1 MLRSSHVA
9 VALVG
14 GPTSLCRWTGAELI
28 HELDVL
34 TSSRGDGEMAL
45 VVMLSRRTPPETVQ
59 MILEWSRGVQR
70 QRERH
75 LHVQVIE
82 VGSWGQG
89 PNPYLAVRPL
99 PAQFCI
105 LLLYLFSLLPLC
117 PAQNA
122 LHITVS
128 TWVSRVQ
135 KKVWVSCMRVTLVAS
150 GAGRSRH
157 GAPDR

>member
-59 MILEWSRGVQR
+59 MILEWSRRVQH

-99 PAQFCI
+99 PAHFVFFYSICFRCCRSAPPRMLYTSLYQPGFRVCKKGMGLLHESDTGCI
-105 LLLYLFSLLPLC
+105 RC
-117 PAQNA
+117 WA
-122 LHITVS
+122 
-128 TWVSRVQ
+128 
-135 KKVWVSCMRVTLVAS
+135 
-150 GAGRSRH
+150 
-157 GAPDR
+157 